1 MENNKDW
8 FINEYS
14 EIHDNLSKLEVEI
27 DEHIKNKIY
36 LLDKG
41 EVPDGLKKRAQE
53 EIERLNKTRE
63 DERRIFNYKGI

>member
-1 MENNKDW
+1 MDKNW

-14 EIHDNLSKLEVEI
+14 EIHDNLSKLETEI

-41 EVPDGLKKRAQE
+41 EVLEGLRKRAQE

-63 DERRIFNYKGI
+63 NERRIFNYKGI

>member
-1 MENNKDW
+1 MDKNW

-14 EIHDNLSKLEVEI
+14 EIHENLSKLEEEI
-27 DEHIKNKIY
+27 DGHIKNKIY

-41 EVPDGLKKRAQE
+41 EVLEGLRKRAQE

>member
-1 MENNKDW
+1 MNKDW

-14 EIHDNLSKLEVEI
+14 QIHDNLSKLENEI

-41 EVPDGLKKRAQE
+41 EVLKELQE
-53 EIERLNKTRE
+53 RSQKEIERLNKTRE
-63 DERRIFNYKGI
+63 DERRIFNYKNT